1 MSKIDPKWLM
11 AAIALAIA
19 TVGLVG
25 LALHYGSADQRDAL
39 VGAIVATGVLVAG
52 ALRSWLTARQS
63 PTPTP
68 RPLSS
73 ALRDAGRDMSGRD
86 SLADELDEDETPVLG
101 RRAQR
106 PPPRRGGWSGL
117 DAAIVI
123 ICGAGLATVLAAA
136 LSGCGASELQVHG
149 RVAST
154 LDDVIDR
161 TGVVLVDE
169 RGHAQERAARAVFDS
184 GGEESAALAAAEAEG
199 SRWAPLLAGH
209 RVLDVLV
216 TSYARLT
223 LRALTDPGFDSELDD
238 AICLARDVLHLYPP
252 LRTLAL
258 EVDRELPLPEVP
270 SWVLTWAEALAPA
283 SCAPSEGDGAAQA
296 GAGS

>member
-1 MSKIDPKWLM
+1 MNGRELDDVEAVVRARSKEIGRRYYKR
-11 AAIALAIA
+11 
-19 TVGLVG
+19 GFEHG
-25 LALHYGSADQRDAL
+25 
-39 VGAIVATGVLVAG
+39 VGACFAVFAV
-52 ALRSWLTARQS
+52 
-63 PTPTP
+63 
-68 RPLSS
+68 
-73 ALRDAGRDMSGRD
+73 
-86 SLADELDEDETPVLG
+86 
-101 RRAQR
+101 
-106 PPPRRGGWSGL
+106 
-117 DAAIVI
+117 
-123 ICGAGLATVLAAA
+123 AGLAAFFLT
-136 LSGCGASELQVHG
+136 GCSASEMQLHG

-199 SRWAPLLAGH
+199 ARWAPLIAGH
-209 RVLDVLV
+209 RVLDGLV

-223 LRALTDPGFDSELDD
+223 LRALTDPDFEFKLDD

-258 EVDRELPLPEVP
+258 EIDRELPLPAVP
-270 SWVLTWAEALAPA
+270 EWVLTWADALAPA
-283 SCAPSEGDGAAQA
+283 SCAPSAGDGAAQA

>member
-1 MSKIDPKWLM
+1 MNLPSVSSSRQVVLVLGL
-11 AAIALAIA
+11 AAIAALLLW
-19 TVGLVG
+19 VV
-25 LALHYGSADQRDAL
+25 LHYSDEASKTALAMAVAAGISALAGWVRSPRDVVPPA
-39 VGAIVATGVLVAG
+39 
-52 ALRSWLTARQS
+52 
-63 PTPTP
+63 PP
-68 RPLSS
+68 RPQAISGS
-73 ALRDAGRDMSGRD
+73 LRHAGRD
-86 SLADELDEDETPVLG
+86 SLADELDEDTPALG

-106 PPPRRGGWSGL
+106 PPPRRGGWSGI
-117 DAAIVI
+117 DAAIAI
-123 ICGAGLATVLAAA
+123 AGLGLGAAVLAAA

-161 TGVVLVDE
+161 TGEVLVDE
-169 RGHAQERAARAVFDS
+169 RGHAQERAARAVFDA

-199 SRWAPLLAGH
+199 ARWAPLIAGH
-209 RVLDVLV
+209 RVLDVTV
-216 TSYARLT
+216 TAYARLT
-223 LRALTDPGFDSELDD
+223 LRALTDPGFAFTLDD

-258 EVDRELPLPEVP
+258 EIDRELPLPEVP

-283 SCAPSEGDGAAQA
+283 SCAPSAGDGAAQA